1 MSVLDLPATA
11 TQAPER
17 RPFRIPETETETE
30 NMPFAVNYDRPEPV
44 ELSIWLTLAAIAAA
58 LLVAIL

>member
-1 MSVLDLPATA
+1 MPVVDLPAPIIR
-11 TQAPER
+11 APER

-30 NMPFAVNYDRPEPV
+30 DMPFAVNHDRPEPV

-58 LLVAIL
+58 LLAAII